1 MSFLFCC
8 HPALKTV
15 RNLIDRIYRH
25 GNNKVRLS
33 WSQLQ
38 DNNGSSS
45 DEDEAEEEDVDVALK
60 KEVAQ
65 LQASGAKRERR
76 FQALESGANN
86 VIFIKTHNLGKSC
99 HKMSHCCDLF
109 LAFPNFNVTTF
120 FDTFF
125 FLLVESD
132 KLVHHILSD
141 LHTTKKKKSRVILR
155 MLPVRS

>member
-1 MSFLFCC
+1 MSFLFSCY
-8 HPALKTV
+8 PALKTV

-45 DEDEAEEEDVDVALK
+45 DEEEAEEEDVDVALK

-99 HKMSHCCDLF
+99 HKMSHCSDLF
-109 LAFPNFNVTTF
+109 LAFNFNVTTF

-155 MLPVRS
+155 MLPVRI